1 MVNKWKVF
9 TSKGNGAAGTL
20 SDGIPV
26 SIIGKAFVG
35 KPGSGCSDSLF
46 PIGAFDTE
54 EEALN
59 LQKYFATKF
68 LRFMVGIMKVSRNI
82 TQLVYKYVPMQNFTN
97 ASDIDWSKPVA
108 ELDQELY
115 AKYGLSQEEIDYIE
129 YVIKPME

>member
-1 MVNKWKVF
+1 MF

-46 PIGAFDTE
+46 PIGSFDTE

-82 TQLVYKYVPMQNFTN
+82 TQLVYKYVPMHNFTN

-108 ELDQELY
+108 ELDKQLY

-129 YVIKPME
+129 YIIKPME